1 MSRTVT
7 LRVENN
13 LYEKLKEHAKSEN
26 RNLSNFIETAVLS
39 YIEQIELTDALE
51 TKDIFA
57 DTDLLE
63 RLNKGSSDAAN
74 KRGRFVYN
82 I

>member
-39 YIEQIELTDALE
+39 YIEQIELTDELE
-51 TKDIFA
+51 MKDIFA

-74 KRGRFVYN
+74 KRGRFV
-82 I
+82 

>member
-74 KRGRFVYN
+74 KRGRFV
-82 I
+82 

>member
-26 RNLSNFIETAVLS
+26 RNLSNFIETAVLN
-39 YIEQIELTDALE
+39 YIEQIELTDEQE
-51 TKDIFA
+51 TKDIFT
-57 DTDLLE
+57 DTDLIE

-74 KRGRFVYN
+74 KRGRFV
-82 I
+82 

>member
-39 YIEQIELTDALE
+39 YIEQIELTDELE
-51 TKDIFA
+51 TKDIIA

-63 RLNKGSSDAAN
+63 RLNKGSLDAAN
-74 KRGRFVYN
+74 KRGRFV
-82 I
+82 